1 MESRPTHTFD
11 TLTVTIDRA
20 LCIGSGN
27 CVNLAP
33 GVFRLD
39 EQSLVTFTDAPEPD
53 ALATLVE
60 ACAVCPVGA
69 LIVTDEDG
77 RQIVP

>member
-1 MESRPTHTFD
+1 METHPTHTFGP
-11 TLTVTIDRA
+11 LTVTIDRT

-39 EQSLVTFTDAPEPD
+39 EQNLVTFTDAPEPD
-53 ALATLVE
+53 ALDTLIE
-60 ACAVCPVGA
+60 ACAVCPVAA